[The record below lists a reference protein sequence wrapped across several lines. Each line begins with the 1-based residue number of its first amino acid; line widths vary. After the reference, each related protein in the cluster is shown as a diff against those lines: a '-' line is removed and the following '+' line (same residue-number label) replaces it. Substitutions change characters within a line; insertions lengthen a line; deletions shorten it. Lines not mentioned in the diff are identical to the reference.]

1 MKDTL
6 SKCVGVVPHVR
17 WGLNRRN
24 ELQSSVAHTDY
35 ANDSAWH
42 NAEPALTDNDGADED
57 VEDAAAEEREHEGGI
72 ACHLLGNLELEESSS
87 CCLSAACGCV
97 RMLNLTKTEY
107 DQVYTED
114 DVRAAQTV
122 SAFLGHLMWLCA
134 SLAIFGWHDW
144 WCNSSP
150 YDARAS
156 SRMRT
161 FACMVFKPAAGSDTY
176 GLG

>member
-1 MKDTL
+1 MRTL
-6 SKCVGVVPHVR
+6 RPPSSCPQAADLDLFSAPASVSITHVR

-35 ANDSAWH
+35 ADDSAWH

-87 CCLSAACGCV
+87 
-97 RMLNLTKTEY
+97 KTEY

-114 DVRAAQTV
+114 DVREVVEGEQLRDTTEDHEY
-122 SAFLGHLMWLCA
+122 GHGEIHHA
-134 SLAIFGWHDW
+134 KD
-144 WCNSSP
+144 
-150 YDARAS
+150 
-156 SRMRT
+156 
-161 FACMVFKPAAGSDTY
+161 V
-176 GLG
+176 